1 MVAAGSFPTLSRRMR
16 RLASGLVILLC
27 GVAAGCGGTQE
38 AAGPLDEALGYLP
51 AEAPLAVT
59 IETDVEGEQFR
70 SLDRLLQR
78 FPMGDR
84 AEDTLRDL
92 FEADSQLDFER
103 DVRPLLGNPFVV
115 GSPDARS
122 LNREGGEDPFV
133 GAIQAADKAKL
144 DSAVA
149 KSKPKELGEHA
160 GATVYR
166 DEDGDPFAV
175 EDDVLV
181 VASSRAL
188 LDQALDRREGDDR
201 LREED
206 FDAAFEEL
214 PGAALVRVY
223 SDLQALLEADPDSRA
238 ARRVPWVA
246 GLRTLGVT
254 AAAEDDGF
262 AIDYFARTDE
272 VGEDDLPIAPGE
284 ESPGVV
290 RRRGDVAVGIRD
302 LTRIIEFGE
311 AAAKA
316 VNPSGFND
324 YETGKEQ
331 VSQLLGVN
339 LDEDVFSQLK
349 GDTAVRYGVDG
360 SVSVR
365 AELEDPA
372 GFERTLRRLGGVL
385 PELAEGFGV
394 GEFGLAEPEGENG
407 LWRLADSDGRN
418 WFFGVAGDVFV
429 LDKTAAGARRLASA
443 QPEQVAGSGGA
454 IVAATDTGELA
465 DAVLDSFGSLGD
477 GLGKGDLD
485 LKDFK
490 PRDYTRHLADLVS
503 STSATPDGLRGST
516 RLRVE

>member
-1 MVAAGSFPTLSRRMR
+1 MR
-16 RLASGLVILLC
+16 RLASGLAILFC
-27 GVAAGCGGTQE
+27 GAVVGCGGSQE

-51 AEAPLAVT
+51 ADAPLAVS
-59 IETDVEGEQFR
+59 IETDVDGAQFQA
-70 SLDRLLQR
+70 LDRLVER
-78 FPMGDR
+78 FPMGGR
-84 AEDTLRDL
+84 AEDTLREL
-92 FEADSQLDFER
+92 FESDSQLDFER

-122 LNREGGEDPFV
+122 FTRESGDDPFV
-133 GAIQAADKAKL
+133 GAIQASDKAKL
-144 DSAVA
+144 DSAVS

-166 DEDGDPFAV
+166 DEDGDHFAV
-175 EDDVLV
+175 EDDVLI

-188 LDQALDRREGDDR
+188 LESALDRRDGDDR
-201 LREED
+201 LSDED
-206 FDAAFEEL
+206 FEAAFEEL
-214 PGAALVRVY
+214 PGEALVRVY
-223 SDLQALLEADPDSRA
+223 ANLQALLEADPDTRD

-254 AAAEDDGF
+254 GAAEDDGF
-262 AIDYFARTDE
+262 AIDYFARTED
-272 VGEDDLPIAPGE
+272 VSEDDLPIAPGDD
-284 ESPGVV
+284 SPGVV
-290 RRRGDVAVGIRD
+290 RRRGDVALGIRD

-331 VSQLLGVN
+331 VNQLLGVN
-339 LDEDVFSQLK
+339 LDEDLFAQLK
-349 GDTAVRYGVDG
+349 GDTAVRYGADG

-372 GFERTLRRLGGVL
+372 ALERTLRRLGDVL

-407 LWRLADSDGRN
+407 LWRLGDSDGQN
-418 WFFGVAGDVFV
+418 WFFGVVGDVFV
-429 LDKTAAGARRLASA
+429 LDRTAAGARRLASA
-443 QPEQVAGSGGA
+443 SPEQVAGSSGA

-465 DAVLDSFGSLGD
+465 DAVLGSLG
-477 GLGKGDLD
+477 GLGRGDLEGELEGELERKD
-485 LKDFK
+485 LK
-490 PRDYTRHLADLVS
+490 PRDFTRHLADLVS

-516 RLRVE
+516 RLRIE